1 MSVDYNEKFK
11 ELRKKISLIYEQNS
25 DISGNK
31 NFYKNRIKQLELNSE
46 QKLNSISNKV
56 NSLKNDFIKINS
68 LYFTESQKNYN
79 KNNSFYYPIHE
90 KQEIDEKKLFI
101 KNFSTQITEEISNN
115 SKEIQN
121 NINLKFFEIENKL
134 KRMIEKRREDK
145 KIIKKEITALAG
157 GFRDN
162 IENLNQ
168 NVDNK
173 RFQEENILININQN
187 FKKEINN
194 TYLELKEMQ
203 AKNEK
208 NDNMFSNKLK
218 EMNDWIK
225 NNFKKEKRKR
235 EIFQEKVMKILKE
248 TCQKLSDDF
257 YKNNNDNN
265 DESENEEENEI
276 NEEEDNLKIYKNS
289 LIKYNNNIEINN
301 IEKDDF
307 IYNNIN
313 NQNKDKIL
321 NMEINQSLNKEKN
334 EERNIYIENNNNNEM
349 NNNNIYIND
358 GNDEMLKE
366 QNEQNNEEYIEG
378 EENYEEGNY
387 EEYEECINDENN
399 DCNEEYNEEEYYEE
413 EAVEENIDN
422 NLEENNDEENNNEEN
437 NNEDNNIEEN
447 NNEEENNEEKFKE
460 EDKINE

>member
-31 NFYKNRIKQLELNSE
+31 TFYKNRIKQLELNSE
-46 QKLNSISNKV
+46 QKLNSISKKV

-68 LYFTESQKNYN
+68 LYFTENQKNYN
-79 KNNSFYYPIHE
+79 KNNSFYYPSYE
-90 KQEIDEKKLFI
+90 KKEIDEKQIFI
-101 KNFSTQITEEISNN
+101 KNFSTQIAEEISNN

-145 KIIKKEITALAG
+145 KILKKEITTLAG
-157 GFRDN
+157 DLRDN

-168 NVDNK
+168 KVDNK
-173 RFQEENILININQN
+173 RIQEENILININQN

-194 TYLELKEMQ
+194 TYLEIKEMET
-203 AKNEK
+203 KNEK
-208 NDNMFSNKLK
+208 SENIFSNKLK

-235 EIFQEKVMKILKE
+235 EIFQENVMNILKE

-276 NEEEDNLKIYKNS
+276 NEEEDNLKLYKDS
-289 LIKYNNNIEINN
+289 LNKYNNNIKINN
-301 IEKDDF
+301 IEKKDF

-313 NQNKDKIL
+313 QQNKDNIL
-321 NMEINQSLNKEKN
+321 NIEINQNQNKEKN
-334 EERNIYIENNNNNEM
+334 EERNIYLENNNNNEM

-358 GNDEMLKE
+358 ENDDEMLKE
-366 QNEQNNEEYIEG
+366 QNEQNNEQYIEG

-387 EEYEECINDENN
+387 EEYEEYINDENDIYN
-399 DCNEEYNEEEYYEE
+399 GEYNEEEYYEE

-422 NLEENNDEENNNEEN
+422 NIKENNDEENNNEQNNDEENNNEEN
-437 NNEDNNIEEN
+437 D
-447 NNEEENNEEKFKE
+447 EEEFKE
-460 EDKINE
+460 DDKIKE